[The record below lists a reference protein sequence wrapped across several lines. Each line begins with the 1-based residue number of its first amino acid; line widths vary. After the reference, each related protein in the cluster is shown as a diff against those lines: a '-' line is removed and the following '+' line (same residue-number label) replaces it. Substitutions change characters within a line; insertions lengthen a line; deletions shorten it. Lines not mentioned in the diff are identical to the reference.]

1 MVRSHQRSFAGAIV
15 AAIALMVF
23 GVNRLSAQT
32 NPASA
37 DSEDSAISSGLNPW
51 APLQGLGGGYLPT
64 VAIHPSGLMV
74 EVNQLGD
81 SIHTYKGVVYR
92 VGKLD
97 AASGTVSWG
106 QSHELKS
113 WSDFSVHPSVVI
125 TREGYVIIAYS
136 NLGAYNGTLRY
147 FVGTLNPD
155 GGADQTIQ
163 FRIFDQYYDRGY
175 RSSLSVNYNGTIAEV
190 HQEGSDQYN
199 EELYYRLGHLTSPG
213 TGDFSITWDT
223 GTGGKYYEKG
233 QTPSISIN
241 DNGDV
246 AEMHIVP
253 NENKIHY
260 IRGRLSGDAIAFQ
273 QVHPPFASDDFAPTV
288 ALLNNGYVMTFH
300 VYPKKDIFGSI
311 VRYELKYR
319 LSLLDPNDPIH
330 MNWVS
335 ENEVWQTPKGS
346 SIATNGSYAI
356 AVAGDQGGELKYTWA
371 IAP

>member
-1 MVRSHQRSFAGAIV
+1 MLRSLLRFFAGAMVVVLLSIV
-15 AAIALMVF
+15 
-23 GVNRLSAQT
+23 GVSHLSAQT
-32 NPASA
+32 DPASA
-37 DSEDSAISSGLNPW
+37 DAADSVIPRGLNPW
-51 APLQGLGGGYLPT
+51 APLQNLGGGFLPS
-64 VAIHPSGLMV
+64 VAIHPSGLIV
-74 EVNQLGD
+74 EVNELGD
-81 SIHTYKGVVYR
+81 NIHTYKGVVYR

-113 WSDFSVHPSVVI
+113 RSDFSVHPSVVI

-136 NLGAYNGTLRY
+136 NLGAYHGTLRY
-147 FVGTLNPD
+147 FAGTLDPD
-155 GGADQTIQ
+155 GGANQTIQ

-190 HQEGSDQYN
+190 HQEGSDAYN

-246 AEMHIVP
+246 VEMHTVP

-260 IRGRLSGDAIAFQ
+260 IRGRLSGNAIAFQ
-273 QVHPPFASDDFAPTV
+273 QVHPRFASDDFAPTV

-300 VYPKKDIFGSI
+300 VYPRRDIFRSI

-319 LSLLDPNDPIH
+319 LSLLDPNDPSH
-330 MNWVS
+330 MNAVS
-335 ENEVWQTPKGS
+335 ESEVWQTPRGS
-346 SIATNGSYAI
+346 GIATNGSYAI
-356 AVAGDQGGELKYTWA
+356 AVAGDQGGDLKYTWA